1 MWCRGPCWCFYCC
14 WLVSIYFWH
23 PYCYGSP
30 FCCWCCDVP
39 NVSATVSLPP
49 CCSQLHLQASL
60 LLVASILCLR
70 SCCCFNSCCCLLFCC
85 CERSSDNR
93 TMAIGLPFFSAIELS
108 EYRISYW
115 PTQESI
121 GLSDIASRPQSIGIP
136 DIRLRKKLAVAH
148 LCRLDCVSQLVE
160 ERPRP

>member
-1 MWCRGPCWCFYCC
+1 MCCWGPCWCLYCC

-39 NVSATVSLPP
+39 IVSATVSLPQ

-60 LLVASILCLR
+60 LLVASILCWR

-85 CERSSDNR
+85 CEQSSDNR
-93 TMAIGLPFFSAIELS
+93 TMAIGLSFFSAFELS
-108 EYRISYW
+108 EYRIGQLKKVSDYQISDQASIYRTTGYQ
-115 PTQESI
+115 TQ
-121 GLSDIASRPQSIGIP
+121 
-136 DIRLRKKLAVAH
+136 KKLAVAH